1 MLWDGAPASGLAG
14 CGRAEG
20 HMLVLLLQDIRV
32 HIRGNPEVEEAES
45 VGLRSTQP
53 RIVGS
58 WHELTVR
65 GTAAIPSAL

>member
-1 MLWDGAPASGLAG
+1 MLL
-14 CGRAEG
+14 
-20 HMLVLLLQDIRV
+20 LLLQDIRV

-58 WHELTVR
+58 WHGLPVR
-65 GTAAIPSAL
+65 CTAVIPSGI

>member
-1 MLWDGAPASGLAG
+1 
-14 CGRAEG
+14 
-20 HMLVLLLQDIRV
+20 MLVLLLQDIRV

>member
-1 MLWDGAPASGLAG
+1 
-14 CGRAEG
+14 
-20 HMLVLLLQDIRV
+20 MLVLLLQDIRV

-58 WHELTVR
+58 WQCAPKARTISEGGSHPDNCR
-65 GTAAIPSAL
+65 